1 VILHEKITEQYKQL
15 RSFLQT
21 ITNRSMALIHT
32 RNLRGPVP
40 SALVEKNS
48 STSSGGGGSQL
59 GAYAHLLTE
68 HRAAHDYL
76 QQRLLRSA
84 ETTLLLLL
92 ESSITV
98 EEARTELKHTIK
110 RFEEILY
117 DLLHRQEIERLGL
130 VAAHHFDTT
139 TTTLFK
145 SGSRYGVV
153 GGGKKRSS
161 AAASSPSPLSPGSAV
176 PKQTTTTTRT
186 TPMTYP
192 CQAAFEKV
200 EEICAVITRPVGRP
214 KRGND

>member
-1 VILHEKITEQYKQL
+1 MLHEKITEQYKQL

-40 SALVEKNS
+40 SALVEKS
-48 STSSGGGGSQL
+48 STSSNNNL

-161 AAASSPSPLSPGSAV
+161 AAASSPSPSSPGSAV
-176 PKQTTTTTRT
+176 PKQTTTT
-186 TPMTYP
+186 PITYP